1 MRILIVDDHPIYAE
15 GLRNLLRS
23 RDYRDVEVARGGEAA
38 VELARAWGPEVVLM
52 DISMP
57 GMDGIQATRLIKAE
71 SPEVQ
76 IIILTSLG
84 DSESLIEAV
93 RAGASGYL
101 VKTLGGDELIA
112 CLEGLRDGKNPF
124 SAGLEDELLSELRR
138 SSAPRAGGGPTPE
151 LSPRAREIL
160 GLLAEGL
167 TYKEIGAR
175 LFLSERTIKY
185 HIEQIKRSLG
195 LESKA
200 ELVDFWRHEGGA

>member
-15 GLRNLLRS
+15 GLRNLLGS
-23 RDYRDVEVARGGEAA
+23 RDYRDVEVATDGASA
-38 VELARAWGPEVVLM
+38 VELAIERRPDVVLM

-57 GMDGIQATRLIKAE
+57 GIDGIQATRLIHDRD
-71 SPEVQ
+71 PEAK

-93 RAGASGYL
+93 KAGASGYL
-101 VKTLGGDELIA
+101 LKTLDGDELIE
-112 CLEGLRDGKNPF
+112 CLESLQKGRNPF
-124 SAGLEDELLSELRR
+124 SPGLGDALLLELRSPSR
-138 SSAPRAGGGPTPE
+138 PGAASEATLGSRAE
-151 LSPRAREIL
+151 SIL
-160 GLLAEGL
+160 GLLSEGL

-195 LESKA
+195 LDSKA
-200 ELVDFWRHEGGA
+200 QLVDYWRDRRRA